1 MTLLNILHVT
11 GEEGDVPIE
20 RIHTY
25 LVYPN
30 RGVAEPAAIVGSEV
44 PHEGD
49 MFTLMR
55 SVYEKADTE
64 CNISIAF
71 NKGNDGAQANARRDM
86 LTAYGTTPGV
96 ELGRTLAEELGL
108 VTTRRSGLGLLF
120 LIKGKEGL
128 DHKVVISRF
137 RANNGVVVNEGTDM
151 LTVEFIDRV
160 FMKNA
165 HSYKAVVY
173 RHQSFQGGFWSG
185 MAVDKQLNSQDLESS
200 DYWVKDFLLS
210 DFMISPAFG
219 TRRLAVALKKAI
231 KSTDDLETKR
241 QITAAATLASGLG
254 KETMSVE
261 EFCNRYGFT
270 EDAKAA
276 VVKQLDRADL
286 ANDNFQFDADEF
298 TKQLPYRTVELD
310 NGAMLTADAVSF
322 DKVFDHKPVDGGE
335 KTQFSTVGSIV
346 SEKLEKGR

>member
-1 MTLLNILHVT
+1 M
-11 GEEGDVPIE
+11 PIE
-20 RIHTY
+20 SIHTY

-30 RGVAEPAAIVGSEV
+30 KGAAEPSAIVGSEV

-49 MFTLMR
+49 MFTLMK

-64 CNISIAF
+64 CNIGIAF
-71 NKGNDGAQANARRDM
+71 NKADGGAQKNDRRDM
-86 LTAYGTTPGV
+86 LIGYAEAPGV
-96 ELGRTLAEELGL
+96 DLGRVLAEELAK

-120 LIKGKEGL
+120 LIKGTEGA

-137 RANNGVVVNEGTDM
+137 RANNGVVVNEAADM

-173 RHQSFQGGFWSG
+173 KHQSFQGGFWSG
-185 MAVDKQLNSQDLESS
+185 MAIDKQINSQDLESS

-210 DFMISPAFG
+210 DFMTSAAFG

-231 KSTDDLETKR
+231 KATGDLEIKR

-254 KETMSVE
+254 NETISVE
-261 EFCNRYGFT
+261 AFCNRYGFT
-270 EDAKAA
+270 EEAKAA
-276 VVKQLDRADL
+276 VLKQLDRADL
-286 ANDNFQFDADEF
+286 ANDNFQFDAAEF
-298 TKQLPYRTVELD
+298 TRQLPYRTVELD
-310 NGAMLTADAVSF
+310 NGALLTADAGSF
-322 DKVFDHKPVDGGE
+322 DKVFERKPVEEGAG
-335 KTQFSTVGSIV
+335 KMRYSTVGSVV
-346 SEKLEKGR
+346 SEKLEKAR

>member
-1 MTLLNILHVT
+1 M
-11 GEEGDVPIE
+11 PIE
-20 RIHTY
+20 SIHTY

-30 RGVAEPAAIVGSEV
+30 KGVTEPSAIVGSQV

-64 CNISIAF
+64 CNIGISF
-71 NKGNDGAQANARRDM
+71 NKDKNGAQINARRDM
-86 LTAYGTTPGV
+86 LIAYASAPEV
-96 ELGRTLAEELGL
+96 ELGRLLANELAA

-120 LIKGKEGL
+120 LIKGSEGVE
-128 DHKVVISRF
+128 HKVVVSRF
-137 RANNGVVVNEGTDM
+137 RANNGVVVNEAADM

-173 RHQSFQGGFWSG
+173 KHQSFQGGFWSG
-185 MAVDKQLNSQDLESS
+185 MAVDKQINSQDLETS

-210 DFMISPAFG
+210 DFMTSPAFG

-231 KSTDDLETKR
+231 KATGNLEIKR

-254 KETMSVE
+254 RETISVE
-261 EFCNRYGFT
+261 GFCDRYGFT
-270 EDAKAA
+270 DAAKAV
-276 VVKQLDRADL
+276 VVKQLDRPDL
-286 ANDNFQFDADEF
+286 TNDNFQFDAAEF

-310 NGAMLTADAVSF
+310 NGAMLTADAASF

-335 KTQFSTVGSIV
+335 DKMRFSTVGSVI
-346 SEKLEKGR
+346 SERLEKSR